1 FTMTSS
7 NVILGDESMDHD
19 KVKREILYQLHINPE
34 TYLQAFRA
42 KKKREEKDPRAL
54 FSKTDICNKILLE
67 QFLTNLNEETQSW
80 VQYHQ
85 PVSSAE
91 ALRLSENFSSAFE
104 ERPPDQNVKAT
115 PNEASSTPTASPSP
129 LVSHQ
134 QPKQKTP
141 TPGLQHNF

>member
-1 FTMTSS
+1 MSQPAYTATMQ
-7 NVILGDESMDHD
+7 DESMDHD

-80 VQYHQ
+80 VQYHH
-85 PVSSAE
+85 PSLNGREWIILLSKMTPHFSRRRCISS
-91 ALRLSENFSSAFE
+91 S
-104 ERPPDQNVKAT
+104 K
-115 PNEASSTPTASPSP
+115 
-129 LVSHQ
+129 
-134 QPKQKTP
+134 PKV
-141 TPGLQHNF
+141 